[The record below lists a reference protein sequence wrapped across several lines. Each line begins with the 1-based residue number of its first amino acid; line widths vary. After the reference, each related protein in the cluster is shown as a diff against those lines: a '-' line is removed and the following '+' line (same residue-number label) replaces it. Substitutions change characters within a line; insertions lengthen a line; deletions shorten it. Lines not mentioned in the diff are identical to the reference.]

1 MRFTS
6 PKYIEEIAAELK
18 RNFQGPV
25 KHIVYGL
32 SEINRVET
40 GDLIFVDHP
49 KYFARALSS
58 KANTI
63 IINQKWLGVTSME
76 TKKRVIEQI

>member
-18 RNFQGPV
+18 RDFKGPS
-25 KHIVYGL
+25 KHVVNGL
-32 SEINRVET
+32 SEINQAET

-49 KYFARALSS
+49 KYFDKALASA
-58 KANTI
+58 ANTI
-63 IINQKWLGVTSME
+63 IINQEIDVPQGLSL
-76 TKKRVIEQI
+76 IHI